1 MMPRSCCPQPP
12 PILPGSGGCA
22 NTPAANSGTT
32 KKASLFISTPVLV
45 FLKSFDADGARYAIF
60 ADDQIG
66 SDVVREASGIE
77 AHSDQRRRIELG
89 AHNADKL
96 SLRERRRVRNVDE
109 FVIKRNVVDR
119 NVIDGRSSGEG
130 LPRGR

>member
-32 KKASLFISTPVLV
+32 KKASVFISTPVLV
-45 FLKSFDADGARYAIF
+45 FLKSFDADRSRYAVF

-66 SDVVREASGIE
+66 GDVVREASGIE
-77 AHSDQRRRIELG
+77 AHSDERRRIEFG
-89 AHNADKL
+89 AHDADKL
-96 SLRERRRVRNVDE
+96 SLRQRRRVRNIDE
-109 FVIKRNVVDR
+109 FVIEQNG
-119 NVIDGRSSGEG
+119 IDGGRSGEG
-130 LPRGR
+130 L